1 MSQDFTPNHIS
12 ELTSSMSQI
21 LQLDLEPCENNSK
34 PRTIFINCEGKSRV
48 QVREE
53 AEEKMA
59 EHWGVP
65 MERFTR
71 MLPVPV
77 LEFKIKTSEE
87 AGGGEAL
94 NFLILQKGLDANA
107 IMEAFIFPDSWK
119 SGRRMVK
126 VIKPTFPA
134 GEKEVDSTHDHAS
147 GNEEVAAVNDTKGKQ
162 RASSGTALPDGDMS
176 EEERMLEGALALL
189 SLGK

>member
-87 AGGGEAL
+87 AGE
-94 NFLILQKGLDANA
+94 GLDANA

-147 GNEEVAAVNDTKGKQ
+147 GNEEAAVNDTKGKQ